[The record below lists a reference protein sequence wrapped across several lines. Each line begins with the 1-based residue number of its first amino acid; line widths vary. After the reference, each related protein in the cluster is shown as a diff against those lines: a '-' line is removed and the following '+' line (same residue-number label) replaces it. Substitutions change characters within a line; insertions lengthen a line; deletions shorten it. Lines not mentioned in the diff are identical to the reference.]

1 MKTNEALFQAALGL
15 IPGGVNSPVRSF
27 QKVGGT
33 PFFVRNA
40 TGPFLVDVEGNRYID
55 FVLAYGPMILGH
67 TYPSVERAIRA
78 QAARGL
84 SFGCP
89 HPDEVAFA
97 AALQGAI
104 PSLERV
110 RLVSSGTEAVM
121 TAIRLARA
129 YTGREFVLKLE
140 GGYHGIRMPFW

>member
-40 TGPFLVDVEGNRYID
+40 IGPFLVDVEGNRYID

-67 TYPSVERAIRA
+67 THPSVERAIRA

-84 SFGCP
+84 TL
-89 HPDEVAFA
+89 D
-97 AALQGAI
+97 ALT
-104 PSLERV
+104 RT
-110 RLVSSGTEAVM
+110 R
-121 TAIRLARA
+121 
-129 YTGREFVLKLE
+129 
-140 GGYHGIRMPFW
+140 